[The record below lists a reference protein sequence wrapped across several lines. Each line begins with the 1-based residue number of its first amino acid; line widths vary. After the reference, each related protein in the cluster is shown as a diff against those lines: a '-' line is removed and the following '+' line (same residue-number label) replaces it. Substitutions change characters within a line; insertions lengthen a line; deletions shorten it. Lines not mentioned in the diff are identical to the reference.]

1 MCPYKCFCPIN
12 VHKECHTSSNSKFC
26 PILVSVITSQLTSGV
41 LTATA
46 ALKLCLNLK
55 QQNDVNKPLKYKS
68 VFGECCKHKE
78 KVTHIMK
85 RYGKNFSQTD
95 ITSLK

>member
-1 MCPYKCFCPIN
+1 M
-12 VHKECHTSSNSKFC
+12 HKECHTRRNSKFC
-26 PILVSVITSQLTSGV
+26 PILVLVITSQLTSEV

-55 QQNDVNKPLKYKS
+55 QQNDVNKPLKYKI

-78 KVTHIMK
+78 KVTHKMK
-85 RYGKNFSQTD
+85 IYAKTFLKARHNFTEMKSG
-95 ITSLK
+95 LL